1 MTAASTRVAMT
12 DERRSAMSIP
22 AHLGVI
28 LGLSTGAYALALAA
42 VTGLQSS
49 AEAATRIERAPTIA
63 AIDAMAT
70 DRDRLAARL
79 DAARVAYEAAA
90 GVYGDAGLQVVD
102 LEARLNALAAAVS
115 EVSGTAST
123 LPSGVKLPP
132 VSRSVTTVVAPA
144 SQATTGA
151 SGG

>member
-1 MTAASTRVAMT
+1 MT
-12 DERRSAMSIP
+12 DEGRVAISIP
-22 AHLGVI
+22 AHVGVL

-49 AEAATRIERAPTIA
+49 AEAEARLERAPTIA
-63 AIDAMAT
+63 ALGAMAA
-70 DRDRLAARL
+70 DHDRLTARL
-79 DAARVAYEAAA
+79 DAARAAYESAA
-90 GVYGDAGLQVVD
+90 GVYGDAGLAVAN
-102 LEARLNALAAAVS
+102 LEARLDALAAAVS
-115 EVSGTAST
+115 VVSGTAAS

-132 VSRSVTTVVAPA
+132 ISASVTRVSAPA